1 MFFIAK
7 KDKKQILQILLE
19 HDCRCKM
26 NDLVKQYSYLND
38 KRTKR
43 AKIREIIKVLNKEL
57 KQSIKAEIIEKEG
70 FVEIIYY

>member
-1 MFFIAK
+1 MFLITQ
-7 KDKKQILQILLE
+7 KDKKEILQILLE

-43 AKIREIIKVLNKEL
+43 AKIREVVKVLNKEL
-57 KQSIKAEIIEKEG
+57 KQIKTEIVEKQG
-70 FVEIIYY
+70 LVEIIYY